1 MVNSHVKQPLPLV
14 RQSKRAHHKPAYY
27 LRHSVTYFFLILFAL
42 IVLLPLI
49 WITLS
54 AFKEEA
60 QIQSDPF
67 GFPTSFDYMN
77 FVNAWTRANM
87 GGYFLNSII
96 LTVGGLVVLIVFAV
110 PTAYVL
116 SRFKFRLAR
125 VLSLLFMAG
134 LFVNVNYIVT
144 PMYVMLLSV
153 SRSIGLGMGL
163 VDNLVT
169 VIFVYAATSFSFTIY
184 LLSGYFKTMPKGYEE
199 AAKIDG
205 CGYMR
210 TLVQISIPLAMPSI
224 MTVVLFNFLSYWN
237 EYMVAMTF
245 LSEARRTLPV
255 GLLSLVR
262 ESKAAADL
270 GRQYAGLLMVMVPVL
285 VVYCF
290 VQGQL
295 TKGLTLGGL
304 KG

>member
-1 MVNSHVKQPLPLV
+1 MVNTHVRKSLPLL
-14 RQSKRAHHKPAYY
+14 RQKKKSSHRPVYY
-27 LRHSVTYFFLILFAL
+27 LRQSVTYIFLGLFAL

-54 AFKEEA
+54 AFKDEA
-60 QIQSDPF
+60 QIGSDPF
-67 GFPTSFDYMN
+67 GFPETFDYMN
-77 FVNAWTRANM
+77 FVNAWTKANM

-96 LTVGGLVVLIVFAV
+96 LTVGGLAVLIVLAV

-116 SRFKFRLAR
+116 SRFKFRMAR
-125 VLSLLFMAG
+125 VLSIFFMAG

-144 PMYVMLLSV
+144 PLYVMLLSF
-153 SRSIGLGMGL
+153 SRSLGLGVGL

-169 VIFVYAATSFSFTIY
+169 VILIYAATSFAFTIY

-210 TLVQISIPLAMPSI
+210 TLVQISVPLAMPSI
-224 MTVVLFNFLSYWN
+224 MTVILFNFLSYWN

-245 LSEARRTLPV
+245 LSQARRTLPV
-255 GLLSLVR
+255 GLLALAR

-285 VVYCF
+285 IVYCF

>member
-1 MVNSHVKQPLPLV
+1 MNAITTSSPLPLEKKA
-14 RQSKRAHHKPAYY
+14 RSHKPSYY
-27 LRHSVTYFFLILFAL
+27 VRKAITYFILILFAL
-42 IVLLPLI
+42 VILLPIL

-54 AFKEEA
+54 AFKPED

-67 GFPTSFDYMN
+67 GFPREFDYMN
-77 FVNAWTRANM
+77 FVNAWTKANM
-87 GGYFLNSII
+87 GSFFLNSII
-96 LTVGGLVVLIVFAV
+96 LTLGGLALLIVLAV

-116 SRFKFRLAR
+116 SRFKFRFAR
-125 VLSLLFMAG
+125 VLSLFFMAG

-153 SRSIGLGMGL
+153 SRTLGLGVGL
-163 VDNLVT
+163 TDNLFT
-169 VIFVYAATSFSFTIY
+169 VMLIYAATSFAFTIY

-205 CGYMR
+205 CGYMG
-210 TLVQISIPLAMPSI
+210 TLIKISIPLAMPSI

-237 EYMVAMTF
+237 EYMVAQTF
-245 LSEARRTLPV
+245 LSAELRTLPV
-255 GLLSLVR
+255 GLLSLAR
-262 ESKAAADL
+262 EAKAEADL

-285 VVYCF
+285 IVYCF